1 VDALSRKFL
10 RDILLAV
17 LFAVH
22 SYCIAAEE
30 ALPSRTP
37 ITLMNPISWIDAI
50 RRRAGH

>member
-10 RDILLAV
+10 RDILL
-17 LFAVH
+17 AVH